1 MGDLDLS
8 IVAAVI
14 HVDTEASSFRSCS
27 DLNCIKNC
35 CIVVNEGSQIKTN
48 KNIFMMLC
56 LRINY
61 IQVGDMA

>member
-35 CIVVNEGSQIKTN
+35 CIVVTEAIQIKTN